1 MKNKNN
7 HNTSPFWFG
16 FALGTLTI
24 GAGAFFFGTKK
35 GRKMLHQML
44 EYTENLEENLL
55 VLGEEFEEKYGDKLE
70 KLGVHIKGKIGS
82 KASAPISEQKPE
94 NSSLGGIL
102 EKVKGFRSKQKKQ
115 VFVKEK

>member
-55 VLGEEFEEKYGDKLE
+55 GLGDEFEQKYGDKLE
-70 KLGVHIKGKIGS
+70 KLGVHIKGKLGNKS
-82 KASAPISEQKPE
+82 NVPIPEQKPE
-94 NSSLGGIL
+94 NSSLGGVL
-102 EKVKGFRSKQKKQ
+102 EKVKGLGSKHKKK
-115 VFVKEK
+115 VFVKQE